1 MSGRL
6 KDSERTRLI
15 AEYIRTG
22 KSPAG
27 YEITETEQ
35 SKYRVKRIRSK
46 QELLEEKQARLK
58 RQLEMV
64 ELELNEQAKAKDS
77 DSEVASSN
85 EHLSE

>member
-46 QELLEEKQARLK
+46 KELLEEKQARLK

-64 ELELNEQAKAKDS
+64 EIELKEQTKANDS
-77 DSEVASSN
+77 DSVTLE
-85 EHLSE
+85 EEPKSE